1 MRARYGEPVKAA
13 NLVAAFLAR
22 YPMTPERAASNA
34 RVLDEE
40 VAAWEQTPAGR
51 LLSDEEL
58 AEFTHPAA

>member
-1 MRARYGEPVKAA
+1 MAE
-13 NLVAAFLAR
+13 LMAR

-34 RVLDEE
+34 RILGEE

>member
-1 MRARYGEPVKAA
+1 MTATGPVPLSDAMSE
-13 NLVAAFLAR
+13 LMAR

-34 RVLDEE
+34 RILDEE

-58 AEFTHPAA
+58 AEPGRGAA

>member
-1 MRARYGEPVKAA
+1 MPSTGPVPLSDAMA
-13 NLVAAFLAR
+13 ELMAR

-34 RVLDEE
+34 RILGEE

>member
-1 MRARYGEPVKAA
+1 MPDAMAE
-13 NLVAAFLAR
+13 LMAR

-34 RVLDEE
+34 RILDEE

-58 AEFTHPAA
+58 AEFRTGAA